1 MIAWLF
7 ALSLLSCL
15 VIVIVCV
22 VLSPKLWKAVRECP
36 SLFA

>member
-15 VIVIVCV
+15 VIVCV